1 MEEYKMAKQNGE
13 PDEEIDQIYRQILV
27 TKYKGNDD
35 RIERAWILYNL
46 NPEPHKTVEESRTL
60 VADGVL
66 DKPEFVIK
74 ARFTNFIARFERE
87 QTNVLDFG
95 RDLSFDDKI
104 NRINEILLSYAV
116 IDETKAVDNPLRSLV
131 GSLTGV
137 IELSKL
143 VFNKQIDRE
152 SAVAIMVK
160 TLGYSLEDA
169 KEVLTTTINKQ
180 TENGE
185 N

>member
-1 MEEYKMAKQNGE
+1 MTEYKMAKENGE

-46 NPEPHKTVEESRTL
+46 NPEPHKTVDQSRTL
-60 VADGVL
+60 VNDGAMSQT
-66 DKPEFVIK
+66 DFVIK
-74 ARFTNFIARFERE
+74 SRFNNFVARFERE

-95 RDLSFDDKI
+95 RELQFDDKI
-104 NRINEILLSYAV
+104 NRINEILISY
-116 IDETKAVDNPLRSLV
+116 
-131 GSLTGV
+131 
-137 IELSKL
+137 
-143 VFNKQIDRE
+143 
-152 SAVAIMVK
+152 
-160 TLGYSLEDA
+160 
-169 KEVLTTTINKQ
+169 TTTINNQ

>member
-1 MEEYKMAKQNGE
+1 MEEYKMAKENGE

-46 NPEPHKTVEESRTL
+46 NPEPHKTVDQSRTL
-60 VADGVL
+60 VTDGAMSQT
-66 DKPEFVIK
+66 DFVIK
-74 ARFTNFIARFERE
+74 SRFNNFVARFERE

-95 RDLSFDDKI
+95 RELQFDDKI
-104 NRINEILLSYAV
+104 NRINEILISY
-116 IDETKAVDNPLRSLV
+116 
-131 GSLTGV
+131 
-137 IELSKL
+137 
-143 VFNKQIDRE
+143 
-152 SAVAIMVK
+152 
-160 TLGYSLEDA
+160 
-169 KEVLTTTINKQ
+169 TTTINKQ